1 MLYGT
6 GIVLIILIG
15 TLLSDLTQVKDSCF
29 WMCIAAAV
37 ITPITWE
44 DLEHFK
50 SFELF
55 AELSY
60 LFNML
65 LLLIVNEMRGKD
77 GNTQGLLAH
86 GSGVVSLHPGR
97 GDHLHRTAPDRPRV
111 GGKTPQGIF
120 HM

>member
-44 DLEHFK
+44 DQRHFK
-50 SFELF
+50 SIVELV
-55 AELSY
+55 AVI
-60 LFNML
+60 
-65 LLLIVNEMRGKD
+65 LLISCR
-77 GNTQGLLAH
+77 
-86 GSGVVSLHPGR
+86 
-97 GDHLHRTAPDRPRV
+97 
-111 GGKTPQGIF
+111 F
-120 HM
+120 

>member
-44 DLEHFK
+44 DPRHSKRILLVAV
-50 SFELF
+50 LF
-55 AELSY
+55 YY
-60 LFNML
+60 LFL
-65 LLLIVNEMRGKD
+65 SCR
-77 GNTQGLLAH
+77 
-86 GSGVVSLHPGR
+86 
-97 GDHLHRTAPDRPRV
+97 
-111 GGKTPQGIF
+111 F
-120 HM
+120 

>member
-86 GSGVVSLHPGR
+86 GSGVVSLHPGS
-97 GDHLHRTAPDRPRV
+97 GGHMHRTVPDRPRV
-111 GGKTPQGIF
+111 GGKASQGIF
-120 HM
+120 QM